1 MNQQSSGTR
10 LSLVVRLKDAR
21 DHAAWT
27 EFVAIYEP
35 LILRMLGRS
44 GLQESDARD
53 VSQQVLAAVA
63 KDVERW
69 RPDGREASFR
79 RWLFRI
85 AKNRVIKFLD
95 KQRKHGVAA
104 TLTGGSNIQ
113 RALDAEPDRSESLSA
128 VFEREYRQQLL
139 RQAADEIRAEFRDST
154 WQAFWQS
161 SIDGRTISEVA
172 DELGMSTGNVYVA
185 RSRVVA
191 RLRTR
196 VSEISGDED

>member
-35 LILRMLGRS
+35 LILRMLGRN
-44 GLQESDARD
+44 GLQESDALD

-85 AKNRVIKFLD
+85 AKNRVIMFLD
-95 KQRKHGVAA
+95 KQRKPGVAA
-104 TLTGGSNIQ
+104 ALTGDSNVQ
-113 RALDAEPDRSESLSA
+113 RALDAEPDRAESLSA

-161 SIDGRTISEVA
+161 SIDGRAISEVA

-191 RLRTR
+191 RLRIR
-196 VSEISGDED
+196 VSEICGDED

>member
-35 LILRMLGRS
+35 LILRMLGRN

-172 DELGMSTGNVYVA
+172 GELGMSRGAAWWLGCEPESAKSVA
-185 RSRVVA
+185 T
-191 RLRTR
+191 RTDA
-196 VSEISGDED
+196 S

>member
-10 LSLVVRLKDAR
+10 LSLVVRLQDAR

-27 EFVAIYEP
+27 EFVTIYEP
-35 LILRMLGRS
+35 LILRMLRRNR
-44 GLQESDARD
+44 LQESDARD

-95 KQRKHGVAA
+95 KQRKQRVAA
-104 TLTGGSNIQ
+104 ALTGGSNIQ
-113 RALDAEPDRSESLSA
+113 RVLDAEPDRAESVSA

-154 WQAFWQS
+154 WQAFWRS
-161 SIDGRTISEVA
+161 SIDERTISEVA

-196 VSEISGDED
+196 VSEICGDED

>member
-27 EFVAIYEP
+27 EFVGIYEP
-35 LILRMLGRS
+35 LILRMLGRN
-44 GLQESDARD
+44 GLQESDALD

-85 AKNRVIKFLD
+85 AKNRVIMFLD
-95 KQRKHGVAA
+95 KQRKPGVAA
-104 TLTGGSNIQ
+104 ALTGGSNVQ
-113 RALDAEPDRSESLSA
+113 RALDAEPDRAESLSA

-154 WQAFWQS
+154 WQAFWQT
-161 SIDGRTISEVA
+161 SIDGRTISEVT
-172 DELGMSTGNVYVA
+172 DELGMSTGAVYVA

-191 RLRTR
+191 RLRIR

>member
-35 LILRMLGRS
+35 LILRMLGRN
-44 GLQESDARD
+44 GLQESDAMD

-95 KQRKHGVAA
+95 KQRKPGVAA
-104 TLTGGSNIQ
+104 AITGGSNIQ
-113 RALDAEPDRSESLSA
+113 RALDAEPDRAESLSA

-154 WQAFWQS
+154 WLAFWQS
-161 SIDGRTISEVA
+161 SIDGRAISEVA

-196 VSEISGDED
+196 VSEICGDED